1 MSGKLQRRAAAA
13 LALAGVLGIVR
24 AADVLLLCEDT
35 TGFAAGG
42 PWPRLLC
49 YVLLCVPALTLRP
62 KGALCLPAR
71 RKGVRAALWLLA
83 AATAAAAV
91 SFFVPALQ
99 GDISVPTG
107 HHMTGGGYTLN
118 LAADL
123 VSALCFALLAALAAL
138 CARWLDA
145 LGTEAAAQKR
155 AFLLALAVPGTLG
168 LALYVVRWVLL
179 RSASA
184 QRVAAVAEALGATA
198 ALVFL
203 VVLAKSLL
211 TASPDGARRTALW
224 GVLAFGCGFCMLLPQ
239 ALVRAGV
246 SGAMPLPI
254 ALVCAA
260 AGLLGGF
267 CALAACEGGTKGQG

>member
-24 AADVLLLCEDT
+24 AADALLLCEDT

-42 PWPRLLC
+42 PWPRLAA
-49 YVLLCVPALTLRP
+49 YALLCVPALTLRP
-62 KGALCLPAR
+62 KGALRLPAR
-71 RKGVRAALWLLA
+71 RRGVRAALWLLA
-83 AATAAAAV
+83 AAAAAAAV
-91 SFFVPALQ
+91 SFFAPALR
-99 GDISVPTG
+99 GDISVPAG

-123 VSALCFALLAALAAL
+123 ASALCFALLAVLAAL
-138 CARWLDA
+138 CARWMDA
-145 LGTEAAAQKR
+145 LETEEAAPKR

-168 LALYVVRWVLL
+168 LAVYVVRWVLL

-184 QRVAAVAEALGATA
+184 QRVAAMAEALGATA

-211 TASPDGARRTALW
+211 AASPDGARRTALW

-239 ALVRAGV
+239 ALLRAGV
-246 SGAMPLPI
+246 PGAMPLPI

-267 CALAACEGGTKGQG
+267 CALAACEGEAKGR